1 MSTLDIRTV
10 SKSYGAV
17 VAVAAVD
24 LNVQA
29 GSRTAIVGPSGC
41 GKTTLLRLI
50 AGFEVPDQGS
60 ITFNGRVLVD
70 GTTLV
75 PAHQR
80 VIGFLPQNGALFPH
94 LSVAGNIGYGLA
106 KSLPDRAQRIAALV
120 DLVALDQAM
129 LKRWPHEL
137 SGGQQQRVALARAL
151 AQQPKLMLLDEP
163 FSALD
168 TGLRAATRKA
178 VAQVLMKAGV
188 TTILVT
194 HDQEEALSFADQ
206 VAVMRDGRLIQVGRP
221 TELYLRPRDEATA
234 TFLGEAIILPAIVGQ
249 GWADCVLGRI
259 SVDDAQA
266 SGQRQIVLRPEQL
279 HVTEMPATE
288 VDGQIGCGH
297 VVDVDFVG
305 YACLLGIKVAGAAAG
320 QSNGTAPILQVRC
333 PNDHVPLVGAGVRIT
348 VTKPAHVLDGRA

>member
-17 VAVAAVD
+17 AAVAAVD
-24 LNVQA
+24 LHVQA

-50 AGFEVPDQGS
+50 AGFEMPDFGS

-70 GTTLV
+70 DTTLV

-94 LSVAGNIGYGLA
+94 LSVAGNIGYGLPKTLA
-106 KSLPDRAQRIAALV
+106 DRPRRVAELIE
-120 DLVALDQAM
+120 LVALDQAM

-178 VAQVLMKAGV
+178 VAQVLSKAGV

-206 VAVMRDGRLIQVGRP
+206 VAVMRDGRLIQTGRP
-221 TELYLRPRDEATA
+221 TDLYLRPRDEATA
-234 TFLGEAIILPAIVGQ
+234 TFLGEAIILPATVNQ
-249 GWADCVLGRI
+249 GWADCALGRI
-259 SVDDAQA
+259 AVDDTEISAT
-266 SGQRQIVLRPEQL
+266 RHIVLRPEQL
-279 HVTEMPATE
+279 HVTEIPSAE
-288 VDGQIGCGH
+288 VDSQIGCGH
-297 VVDVDFVG
+297 VIDVDFVG
-305 YACLLGIKVAGAAAG
+305 YACLLAIKLAG
-320 QSNGTAPILQVRC
+320 QPNGASVLQVRC
-333 PNDHVPLVGAGVRIT
+333 PNDHVPQIGAGVKIT